1 MLNVCRF
8 RCVCKMYPVS
18 NGSTWD
24 LMFVCFYIN
33 KVCLCRNYFFFLFKG
48 ESLLCDICFWCFPV
62 VSVSECEHFD
72 IFCIC
77 TWLRGIVAY
86 TWTKNKVSYKVIVKF
101 TENCVF
107 IVERELTGKQVRK
120 MKGLEGWINLVC
132 AFEVR
137 INCVFIE
144 KY

>member
-1 MLNVCRF
+1 M
-8 RCVCKMYPVS
+8 
-18 NGSTWD
+18 
-24 LMFVCFYIN
+24 
-33 KVCLCRNYFFFLFKG
+33 
-48 ESLLCDICFWCFPV
+48 LCDICFWCFPV

-132 AFEVR
+132 AFEVL
-137 INCVFIE
+137 NKSCVCFWSEDQLCVYRKILT
-144 KY
+144 